1 MKRSVLLVIGIGL
14 VGAAPPAHQSFG
26 WSAPEAKG
34 GYPPCSKTVTDRCIQ
49 LYERGVATETNLALN
64 RRLGSGAELAMGGP
78 IEPLPYDRKAMTS
91 VAPRA
96 ASGDYPPCTRLITD
110 RCIQLYERG
119 VRAKGERG

>member
-1 MKRSVLLVIGIGL
+1 MKKSVLLVIGIGL
-14 VGAAPPAHQSFG
+14 VGAAPPATQSFG

-64 RRLGSGAELAMGGP
+64 RRLGGGSQVAMGGP
-78 IEPLPYDRKAMTS
+78 AEPLPYDSKAMTS
-91 VAPRA
+91 WAPRA
-96 ASGDYPPCTRLITD
+96 ATSDYPPCSRLITD

-119 VRAKGERG
+119 VRAAGERG